1 MERRLR
7 LRWWIEAA
15 LFIVAL
21 GLFVLTLAWPEW
33 IEEVFGVE
41 PDGGSGALEW
51 LIAIAFLVVAVAFAW
66 DGRRTHRRWRAL
78 ASAS

>member
-7 LRWWIEAA
+7 IRWWIEAE
-15 LFIVAL
+15 LMVVAL
-21 GLFVLTLAWPEW
+21 GLFVLSLAWPEW

-66 DGRRTHRRWRAL
+66 DGRRTHRRWRSL
-78 ASAS
+78 AGAS